1 MADERTFLNYNII
14 WAEKIIIIHDYLMF
28 IRVNSVNA
36 IIINQF
42 SLLIDLP

>member
-1 MADERTFLNYNII
+1 MADERTFLNYII